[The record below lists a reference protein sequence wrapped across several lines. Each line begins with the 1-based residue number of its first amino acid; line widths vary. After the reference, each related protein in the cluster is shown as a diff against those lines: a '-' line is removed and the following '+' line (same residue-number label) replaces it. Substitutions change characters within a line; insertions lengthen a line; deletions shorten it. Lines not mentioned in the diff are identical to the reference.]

1 VPVSAS
7 VPRRSRHAIA
17 CLVTTLAVTAG
28 LLTAGSPVAIAT
40 PAGSTWL
47 PPAYLM
53 WRTGGLPAG
62 LTPKLQRLNGA
73 REVVVV
79 AGYTLWMT
87 RSARADGAVVER
99 PPAPFRIP
107 IEIMATAPRD
117 MAPFLPGDWRDV
129 VGDAL
134 RKGRGVMGQTSASL
148 RRLHVG
154 DRMVF
159 RGGDRITIGAIVPDD
174 VASWSELLVARD
186 VGHPMG
192 IKHDRFA
199 LLQMGGNPTERQLAR
214 RIAPLLGPGYP
225 PRVRRP
231 GHAQFRRQGHS
242 VWPPVLMKVGFGEF
256 SAYPDPRRPGYL
268 RMNPS
273 FIHQRLDARHVPLLG
288 RATCNRAVF
297 PALIDAMRQLR
308 RTGHAGAIRNF
319 AGCYNARTVMRSPSG
334 AISHHSWGAAVD
346 INSITNPYGS
356 PPHQPPA
363 LVHAM
368 TSHGFTWGGRWSPVP
383 DAMHF
388 EFVDIPGVLG

>member
-1 VPVSAS
+1 VLLRPRNRCRRTIAS
-7 VPRRSRHAIA
+7 
-17 CLVTTLAVTAG
+17 LVATLAVMAG
-28 LLTAGSPVAIAT
+28 VLAIRPSSAAATT

-53 WRTGGLPAG
+53 WRTGGLPSG
-62 LTPKLQRLNGA
+62 LTPKLSRLQGV

-79 AGYTLWMT
+79 AGDTLWMS
-87 RSARADGAVVER
+87 RSVRSDGTVVER
-99 PPAPFRIP
+99 PPAPYRIP
-107 IEIMATAPRD
+107 IEVMATDRRD
-117 MAPFLPGDWRDV
+117 MAPFLPGTWRDV

-134 RKGRGVMGQTSASL
+134 RAGRGVMGRTSASL
-148 RRLHVG
+148 RRLHVD
-154 DRMVF
+154 DRIVF
-159 RGGDRITIGAIVPDD
+159 RGGDRVTIGAIVPDE
-174 VASWSELLVARD
+174 VGSWSELLVARG
-186 VGHPMG
+186 VGRPMG
-192 IKHDRFA
+192 VRHDRFA
-199 LLQMGGNPTERQLAR
+199 LLQMGGDPTEQQLAR

-225 PRVRRP
+225 PRLRRP
-231 GHAQFRRQGHS
+231 GHAQFRRQGDS

-273 FIHQRLDARHVPLLG
+273 FVHRRLDARRVPLLG
-288 RATCNRAVF
+288 RFTCNRAVF

-319 AGCYNARTVMRSPSG
+319 AGCYNARMVMRSPSG

-346 INSITNPYGS
+346 INSITNPYGA

-368 TSHGFTWGGRWSPVP
+368 TSHGFTWGGRWTVP

-388 EFVDIPGVLG
+388 EFVDVPGVPR